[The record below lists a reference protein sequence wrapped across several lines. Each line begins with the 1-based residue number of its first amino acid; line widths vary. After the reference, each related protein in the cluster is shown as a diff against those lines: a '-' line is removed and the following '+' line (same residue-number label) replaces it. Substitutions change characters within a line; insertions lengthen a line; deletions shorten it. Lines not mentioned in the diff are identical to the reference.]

1 MSSFALSWCGRQHG
15 AAPSSDERH
24 RLLGQQHMTPLLH
37 AQHQQQQQT
46 TAPPPWLQ
54 AQPPPP
60 EMSTNGEGAA
70 QDKEKHVRR
79 VLNMIDA
86 GLSDIQVLLRSR
98 RVLLLYKHAMSVI

>member
-1 MSSFALSWCGRQHG
+1 MPNISNNSRPQRRRLGY
-15 AAPSSDERH
+15 RH
-24 RLLGQQHMTPLLH
+24 S
-37 AQHQQQQQT
+37 
-46 TAPPPWLQ
+46 
-54 AQPPPP
+54 PPPP

-98 RVLLLYKHAMSVI
+98 HVLLLYKHAMSVI